1 MASAHHK
8 TDTKAIA
15 AAIATVI
22 VWSTAFSGIS
32 IVVGPG
38 GGYGAGETALLRFLV
53 ASATMGI
60 VALVTRMRM
69 PKREDLPRIALAAL
83 FGITIYHLGF
93 TFGETRVSPGASALI
108 IAAGPIWTALL
119 AVFFLNERF
128 NRWGW
133 TGVAL
138 AFCGVAAIS
147 FGEGKSFGLEP
158 MALLILMASLSTAIY
173 FVIGK
178 KPLRS
183 YSSLEFTS
191 YVIWIGTLPMLV
203 FLPGL
208 VRQLPAAPAS
218 STWIIV
224 FLGIFPGALAYFLW
238 SYALSRMPAS
248 TTASFL
254 YSTPVL
260 ATLMAWLFQ
269 NTFPSTV
276 TLIGGALALSGVV
289 LVQTKGRPKGEIT
302 VSVAVTPA
310 ERNAV
315 RELALETMGNMAA
328 HLDIPMSYFDEE
340 LAAFD
345 EWYGGRPDVVP
356 AGRALLARVDGA
368 PAAGVVFRPYG
379 DGDAEMRR
387 LYVRPSFRRRGLARA
402 LVRAVVDEAAA
413 LGYRRVVLLTS
424 DEFEGAGALYD
435 SEGFV
440 PIEPYRPAAARA
452 SVALARHL

>member
-1 MASAHHK
+1 MASPHHP
-8 TDTKAIA
+8 TDSKAIA
-15 AAIATVI
+15 AALATVV

-53 ASATMGI
+53 ASATMGL
-60 VALVTRMRM
+60 VAIVTRMRL
-69 PKREDLPRIALAAL
+69 PKREDLPRIALAAI

-93 TFGETRVSPGASALI
+93 TFGETRVSAGASALI
-108 IAAGPIWTALL
+108 IASGPIWTALL
-119 AVFFLNERF
+119 AVFFLGERF

-133 TGVAL
+133 SGVAL

-147 FGEGKSFGLEP
+147 FGEGKAFGLEP

-178 KPLRS
+178 KPLRT

-191 YVIWIGTLPMLV
+191 YVIWIGVLPMLV

-208 VRQLPAAPAS
+208 VQQLPAAPAS

-224 FLGIFPGALAYFLW
+224 FLGVFPGALAYFLW
-238 SYALSRMPAS
+238 SYALARMPAS

-260 ATLMAWLFQ
+260 ATIMAWLWQ
-269 NTFPSTV
+269 GTFPTPV
-276 TLIGGALALSGVV
+276 TLVGGALALAGVV
-289 LVQTKGRPKGEIT
+289 IVQTKGRPKGEIS
-302 VSVAVTPA
+302 VSIATTPE
-310 ERNAV
+310 ERAAV
-315 RELALETMGNMAA
+315 RELALETMANMAA
-328 HLDIPMSYFDEE
+328 HLDLPADYFDEE
-340 LAAFD
+340 LASFD
-345 EWYGGRPDVVP
+345 EWYGGEK
-356 AGRALLARVDGA
+356 GRALLARVDGV
-368 PAAGVVFRPYG
+368 PAAGAVFRPYG

-402 LVRAVVDEAAA
+402 LVRAVVDEAAV
-413 LGYRRVVLLTS
+413 LGYRRVVLITS
-424 DEFEGAGALYD
+424 NEFEGATALYE

-440 PIEPYRPAAARA
+440 EIEPYRSAAARA
-452 SVALARHL
+452 SIALARHL